1 MNNKIITTGNIY
13 KSNPLVQAS
22 IGMNTIMGRIFTL
35 ALLQVYPDLDGSKPF
50 NGFNLIQIPAMKVKE
65 ICGGGNAAY
74 YARLREAVKEQKKDI
89 MLKDDDNPEEGF
101 INVPIFDKITFDVKN
116 GLIFKFHDDMAPYIA
131 ELNGRQYTRIAAQHI
146 FALSSAYAVRILE
159 LLLEYKNIDAF
170 KHSGTII
177 RNVSIEEMRWFCG
190 IQSKKYSRAH
200 DFIKR
205 VFEYPVAEINKVTPF
220 RVTYSTIVNGRTIEG
235 VQLRMKMPDTD
246 TQKQVAGSVEQ
257 LVSVKN
263 NREKEMSGVISH
275 ISIDNPNE
283 NVRNILI
290 YYGVGSIVA
299 AKIAKAYS
307 REHIINNVKYA
318 ISRQHRITNMGA
330 YIARA
335 IKENYYQSRV
345 KDEDKVKSV
354 SQLEREYKAKLEAF
368 LEKYGLPRYLSGD
381 LMDDNRIALNRNNSS
396 FKRMTREKGFDLE
409 SLIISVQKREMPE
422 PPIFENAVKFVPES
436 EIQAKTETA
445 EEVLKE
451 YPQGTELER
460 KLENPWVY
468 AEIMDF
474 VRDGK
479 PMSPFVE
486 GRIREKGLTVE
497 YAIAEARVLA
507 GQEEITAEETAT
519 EISTEPEIKTESEQE
534 PEPAAV
540 SPISEPAPAP
550 TTAPQNDIMGKLKE
564 LSQMY
569 QAGLLTDEEFK
580 AAKKAVL
587 SL

>member
-1 MNNKIITTGNIY
+1 
-13 KSNPLVQAS
+13 
-22 IGMNTIMGRIFTL
+22 
-35 ALLQVYPDLDGSKPF
+35 
-50 NGFNLIQIPAMKVKE
+50 
-65 ICGGGNAAY
+65 
-74 YARLREAVKEQKKDI
+74 
-89 MLKDDDNPEEGF
+89 
-101 INVPIFDKITFDVKN
+101 
-116 GLIFKFHDDMAPYIA
+116 
-131 ELNGRQYTRIAAQHI
+131 
-146 FALSSAYAVRILE
+146 
-159 LLLEYKNIDAF
+159 
-170 KHSGTII
+170 
-177 RNVSIEEMRWFCG
+177 
-190 IQSKKYSRAH
+190 
-200 DFIKR
+200 
-205 VFEYPVAEINKVTPF
+205 
-220 RVTYSTIVNGRTIEG
+220 
-235 VQLRMKMPDTD
+235 MPDTD

-318 ISRQHRITNMGA
+318 ISRQNRVTNMGA

-335 IKENYYQSRV
+335 IKEDYYKSRV

-436 EIQAKTETA
+436 EVQAKTETA

-497 YAIAEARVLA
+497 YAVAEARVLA

-519 EISTEPEIKTESEQE
+519 EISTVPEIKTESEQE
-534 PEPAAV
+534 PEPIAV
-540 SPISEPAPAP
+540 SPVSESSSAPE
-550 TTAPQNDIMGKLKE
+550 PQIDIMAKLKE
-564 LSQMY
+564 LLQMY
-569 QAGLLTDEEFK
+569 QAGLLTDEEFT
-580 AAKKAVL
+580 AAKRAVL

>member
-1 MNNKIITTGNIY
+1 MKKITIKTSGDVY
-13 KSNPLVQAS
+13 KSNPLLES
-22 IGMNTIMGRIFTL
+22 SLGMSVIMGRIFTL
-35 ALLQVYPDLDGSKPF
+35 ALLQVQPILTS
-50 NGFNLIQIPAMKVKE
+50 NGKFTGFERINIEPEIVKN
-65 ICGGGNAAY
+65 ICGCGFTSY
-74 YARLREAVKEQKKDI
+74 YKRLKYEVDNFKNWVNLRNS
-89 MLKDDDNPEEGF
+89 DDPREGF
-101 INVPIFDKITFDVKN
+101 EYRPLFDHIDFTLEK
-116 GLIFKFHDDMAPYIA
+116 GLEFKFADCMAPYIA
-131 ELNGRQYTRIAAQHI
+131 ELNGRHYTRIAAKHI
-146 FALSSAYAVRILE
+146 FALSSVYAVRILE
-159 LLLEYKNIDAF
+159 ILLEYRNISFF
-170 KHSGTII
+170 KKTGIITRNLSIDEIRSLFGVTDEKYKQHSDII
-177 RNVSIEEMRWFCG
+177 
-190 IQSKKYSRAH
+190 KKV
-200 DFIKR
+200 IKA
-205 VFEYPVAEINKVTPF
+205 PVAEINKVTPF
-220 RVTYSTIVNGRTIEG
+220 SVSYQVVKKRGRISYVVLKMVLPSSQECEALTENIE
-235 VQLRMKMPDTD
+235 
-246 TQKQVAGSVEQ
+246 QVADI
-257 LVSVKN
+257 
-263 NREKEMSGVISH
+263 RKEEHLAKVGVASH

-307 REHIINNVKYA
+307 REHIINNVKYS
-318 ISRQHRITNMGA
+318 ISRQNRVTNMGA

-335 IKENYYQSRV
+335 IKEDYYKSRV

-436 EIQAKTETA
+436 EVQAKTETA

-497 YAIAEARVLA
+497 YAIAEARALA
-507 GQEEITAEETAT
+507 GQEEISAEEIAT
-519 EISTEPEIKTESEQE
+519 EISTETEIKTESEQE
-534 PEPAAV
+534 PEPIAV
-540 SPISEPAPAP
+540 SPVSESSSAPE
-550 TTAPQNDIMGKLKE
+550 PQIDIMAKLKE